1 MAPVL
6 EISNLG
12 KRYDHFLLDNVSISL
27 DEGFIMGLIG
37 PNGAGKTTIIKL
49 ILNLIARDSG
59 SIKIFGSEIMENEVE
74 LKQKIGFVMDDA
86 GWYETFTIKE
96 MVKIIS
102 PFYKDWSTNLFNDYL
117 RRFELK
123 QEQRIEKL
131 SKGMKMKFSLAVA
144 LSHQARFIIMDE
156 PTSGLDPVIR
166 AEVLEILQ
174 HLIAEENKSILF
186 SSHISSD
193 VEKIADYIT
202 FINKGKIVFS
212 ESKEAI
218 TESYSIVKGPLDLL
232 DRDTAACFESVKK
245 QQTHFTA
252 LCTNRQEL
260 NHQFGKHIGSGRM
273 TVERAGI
280 DDIMFLTVKGV
291 HYAEPG
297 L

>member
-1 MAPVL
+1 MASVL
-6 EISNLG
+6 EITNLS
-12 KRYDHFLLDNVSISL
+12 KRYDHFLLDHVSMRL

-59 SIKIFGSEIMENEVE
+59 SIRIFGSEITDNEME

-96 MVKIIS
+96 MAKIIS
-102 PFYKDWSTNLFNDYL
+102 PFYKEWNTNLFNDYL
-117 RRFELK
+117 HRFELK
-123 QEQRIEKL
+123 QEHRIEKL

-156 PTSGLDPVIR
+156 PTSGLDPVVR

-174 HLIAEENKSILF
+174 NLIAEENKSILF

-212 ESKEAI
+212 ESKEDI
-218 TESYSIVKGPLDLL
+218 SDRYSIVKGPLDLL
-232 DRDTAACFESVKK
+232 DRDTAACFDSVKK
-245 QQTHFTA
+245 QQSHFTA
-252 LCTNRQEL
+252 LCTDRQGLE
-260 NHQFGKHIGSGRM
+260 HQFGKHIDGGRM

-280 DDIMFLTVKGV
+280 DDIMFLTVKGAA
-291 HYAEPG
+291 YAEPG